1 MLCGTR
7 AWQGGPRVVGGG
19 YKAPFGLSESPNEDA
34 NCPDRLCVSWGK
46 INKPGETIL
55 CLPHRIIIRII
66 GEGGVDDV
74 VS

>member
-34 NCPDRLCVSWGK
+34 NCPEGLSVASNNWCRQACQRLRFVCYVQRASHG
-46 INKPGETIL
+46 
-55 CLPHRIIIRII
+55 
-66 GEGGVDDV
+66 D
-74 VS
+74 